1 MVCVVPLLG
10 RESIL
15 ADITRQPSFE
25 ARSVTL
31 GVLMGSIKSYF
42 VVTRGSW
49 RFHVPGCSVP
59 STTCRMD
66 ATSSKRLQL
75 SRYVLQ
81 GQVPHLVCC
90 LNCDSGMLACGSC
103 WLCLKHGQSHA
114 CFEHELNGKPTLC
127 TGSVFRNKA
136 MFALEIHTR
145 QAALALSSARRN
157 TTASSRTRCR
167 QGPGV
172 SSLLGCD
179 RRKLTLSS

>member
-10 RESIL
+10 KESIL

-114 CFEHELNGKPTLC
+114 CFEHELNGKPTMESQPCALAPC
-127 TGSVFRNKA
+127 FATRPCLPWRFIHGRQLWLYLLPAETPRPPPGQDAGRVLGSVPC
-136 MFALEIHTR
+136 LD
-145 QAALALSSARRN
+145 LAPN
-157 TTASSRTRCR
+157 
-167 QGPGV
+167 
-172 SSLLGCD
+172 
-179 RRKLTLSS
+179 